1 MKTVLFGNLA
11 VGEIHRITGVIH
23 MQSDL
28 QKISSFIDDKVV
40 DILEFRA
47 DRIYEEGGEAIDD
60 LLRRVKEFNLPV
72 IATVREDE
80 GYNFT
85 PEERIQ
91 IFEKLIPYADAVD
104 IELKTEIRDKVI
116 KTAKNS
122 NKSVIVSEHNLKETP
137 SDTGI
142 KKILSE
148 SINCGADIAK
158 IALYANSAE
167 DVLRL
172 THFTLKNA
180 VRTPLICLSLGNTGT
195 ISRFINPA
203 IGSCMSY
210 GYIDKPAAPGQSSLI
225 LLNEELKAYIKNLHQ
240 R

>member
-1 MKTVLFGNLA
+1 METVLFGNLT

-28 QKISSFIDDKVV
+28 QEISHLIDDRIV

-47 DRIYEEGGEAIDD
+47 DRLYEESREAVDD
-60 LLRRVKEFNLPV
+60 LLRRIKEFNLPV
-72 IATVREDE
+72 IATVREGE

-85 PEERIQ
+85 PEERVQ
-91 IFEKLIPYADAVD
+91 VFEKLIPHADAVD
-104 IELKTEIRDKVI
+104 IELRTEIRDKVI
-116 KTAKNS
+116 KIAKN
-122 NKSVIVSEHNLKETP
+122 NWKPVIVSEHNLKETP
-137 SDTGI
+137 SDIEI
-142 KKILSE
+142 KEILAE
-148 SINCGADIAK
+148 SINCGADVTK

-172 THFTLKNA
+172 TCFTLKNA
-180 VRTPLICLSLGNTGT
+180 IRTPLICLSLGNTGT

-203 IGSCMSY
+203 IGSCISY

-225 LLNEELKAYIKNLHQ
+225 SLNKELKAYIKNLHQ
-240 R
+240 